1 MGDISGFA
9 AIEVLIGLSFL
20 FFLLSTACSGV
31 QEMLASV
38 LGWRAKTLED
48 AVANMLGNPKVR
60 RGVKEWFGGVD
71 KRGVVDRDVAVA
83 YDEAG
88 LPADMATEVF
98 AHWRIKA
105 LVRDPDSAQRRRS
118 RPSYLPPRALS
129 LAVAEV
135 LARHADGPA
144 RDGDRPAEDT
154 TTPWKNTDDEIL
166 AGVQTALRQLPE
178 SHPREVLQ
186 KAAVNAH
193 GELEGFRTQVETA
206 FEDAMERASGWY
218 KRKAQLVLALLAT
231 LFAIGMNVD
240 AVRVATQLYNDEAV
254 RTAVVGQVR
263 STAPQ
268 EAADAVAQ
276 VSQLQL
282 PVGWSAENTP
292 SDVVGWLSRI
302 PGWLITIAALNLG
315 APFWFDLLS
324 RISRQRAAGTPEKPA
339 RRLSDRVPNDDD
351 PDPAG
356 VIGGSTSPKPA
367 TGRRDG

>member
-31 QEMLASV
+31 QEILASV

-71 KRGVVDRDVAVA
+71 KRGVVDSEAAAAHDQ
-83 YDEAG
+83 AG
-88 LPADMATEVF
+88 LAADMTTEVF
-98 AHWRIKA
+98 THWRIKA
-105 LVRDPDSAQRRRS
+105 LVRDPNSTQRRRS

-135 LARHADGPA
+135 LASHAAPPA
-144 RDGDRPAEDT
+144 PDGDAQASA
-154 TTPWKNTDDEIL
+154 TPWKRTDDEIL

-193 GELEGFRTQVETA
+193 DELEGFRTQVETA

-231 LFAIGMNVD
+231 MFAIGMNVD

-263 STAPQ
+263 STEPQ

-276 VSQLQL
+276 ISQLQL
-282 PVGWSAENTP
+282 PVGWSAANTP

-324 RISRQRAAGTPEKPA
+324 RISRQRAAGTPEKPD
-339 RRLSDRVPNDDD
+339 RRLSDRVPKDDD

-356 VIGGSTSPKPA
+356 VTGGSPSPKPA
-367 TGRRDG
+367 AGRRDG